1 MPLNIKQTEEAAF
14 EKIRTT
20 PFTRINGRPSRSDYE
35 LLKRECSE
43 RASEIE
49 DVVFNWCTDPAT
61 GEEYGLLADIL
72 GRDEYNDL
80 TNIDIGAVPEQQP
93 ASYDPNINDV
103 TPTHQRK
110 RMEEDWDRRL
120 TSWYIRKGFL
130 KGTAANL
137 RDALDEQYYAQL
149 RNVRT
154 AYRNV
159 SPLTILEHLNDRWCP
174 LDVQARKQLRQNY
187 YTPWNPE
194 EHLTAFGMRLTND
207 QVSLVR
213 SDVTISDDDKLQ
225 FYLEQMYESNT
236 FDKMEMMTWENQP
249 TATKTDFDLAR
260 NYFEKLIKS
269 YDTYEQ
275 NAGTGAQNTYDSA
288 SRLAD
293 VGDELREYIN
303 QIASANAQQKED
315 AAANV
320 NHNKEKDLAADVKW
334 LTEAV
339 AKLTKMVADKENAP
353 PNNSNTGT
361 SNATRKQYTGVR
373 NMGAYCHSHGYHP
386 AGEGHTS
393 ATCKYK
399 KEGHKDE
406 ATWGSTLG
414 GNDHWPTSTRVSAT
428 QQTHATYKG
437 KTKPT
442 A

>member
-1 MPLNIKQTEEAAF
+1 
-14 EKIRTT
+14 
-20 PFTRINGRPSRSDYE
+20 
-35 LLKRECSE
+35 
-43 RASEIE
+43 
-49 DVVFNWCTDPAT
+49 
-61 GEEYGLLADIL
+61 
-72 GRDEYNDL
+72 
-80 TNIDIGAVPEQQP
+80 
-93 ASYDPNINDV
+93 
-103 TPTHQRK
+103 
-110 RMEEDWDRRL
+110 MEEEWDLRL

-137 RDALDEQYYAQL
+137 RDALDEQNYAQL

-159 SPLTILEHLNDRWCP
+159 LPLTILEHLNDRWCP

-207 QVSLVR
+207 QVSLIR
-213 SDVTISDDDKLQ
+213 SEVTISDDDKLQ

-249 TATKTDFDLAR
+249 TATKTDFNLAR
-260 NYFEKLIKS
+260 DYFEKLIKS

-293 VGDELREYIN
+293 VGDKLREYIN

-320 NHNKEKDLAADVKW
+320 NHSKEKDLAADVKR

-353 PNNSNTGT
+353 PSNSNTGT
-361 SNATRKQYTGVR
+361 NNATRKQYTGVR
-373 NMGAYCHSHGYHP
+373 NY
-386 AGEGHTS
+386 
-393 ATCKYK
+393 
-399 KEGHKDE
+399 
-406 ATWGSTLG
+406 ATWE
-414 GNDHWPTSTRVSAT
+414 PTATAMDTIQREKDTQVQHASTRRRAT
-428 QQTHATYKG
+428 RMKQPGVRPSGETIIGRPALEYPPRSKTIQRTKVKLNQPPDRDWG
-437 KTKPT
+437 QRGRVKTKLQLK
-442 A
+442 

>member
-1 MPLNIKQTEEAAF
+1 MPLNIKQTEESAF
-14 EKIRTT
+14 DKIRST

-35 LLKRECSE
+35 LLKRKCCE

-49 DVVFNWCTDPAT
+49 DVVFDWCMDQGT

-80 TNIDIGAVPEQQP
+80 TNIDIGNNPEQQP
-93 ASYDPNINDV
+93 ASYDPNIDDA

-110 RMEEDWDRRL
+110 RMEEEWDRRL

-130 KGTAANL
+130 KGTTANL

-159 SPLTILEHLNDRWCP
+159 LPLMILDHLNDRWCP

-187 YTPWNPE
+187 YTPWSPE
-194 EHLTAFGMRLTND
+194 EHLTAFGMRLTDD

-225 FYLEQMYESNT
+225 FYLEQMYESNA

-249 TATKTDFDLAR
+249 AATKTDFNLAR
-260 NYFEKLIKS
+260 DHFEKLIKS

-275 NAGTGAQNTYDSA
+275 NAGAAAKNTYDSA

-293 VGDELREYIN
+293 VGDEIREYIN
-303 QIASANAQQKED
+303 QIAAANVQQKED
-315 AAANV
+315 TTANIS
-320 NHNKEKDLAADVKW
+320 NNKEKDLAADVKK

-339 AKLTKMVADKENAP
+339 AKLTRMVADKESSP
-353 PNNSNTGT
+353 PGNNNSSTN
-361 SNATRKQYTGVR
+361 SKQYTGVR

-386 AGEGHTS
+386 VGIGHTS

-406 ATWGSTLG
+406 ATWGSTHG
-414 GNDHWPTSTRVSAT
+414 GNDRWPPKIRVSVA
-428 QQTHATYKG
+428 QQEHATYKG